1 EGDFS
6 NKAWT
11 LLRVCKSYKSK
22 QISCNPVKKN
32 LLLVELPPKKN
43 DRPRESSRLWYKS
56 NRQDLQNIVSKKKY
70 FKPIS
75 RLNRETS
82 SQIEFG

>member
-1 EGDFS
+1 MPVEAERRFIRLWRIPLPVPRGM
-6 NKAWT
+6 
-11 LLRVCKSYKSK
+11 RG
-22 QISCNPVKKN
+22 NPVKKFP
-32 LLLVELPPKKN
+32 LLGELPPKKN